1 MLFPATS
8 PCASVAAPPHV
19 GEVGVRQAIRASA
32 TGALRPHTTTRAASR
47 PATGTSPSS
56 VRPSAN
62 PRSRDRSVRPSANPR
77 SRGRSVRSRLAP
89 KLPGLQ
95 RTLQLRQLRQVS
107 LRGLQRS
114 LQLPASPNQERQVH
128 SCRKSIA
135 TRSQPSPPPA
145 WATSP
150 LSLATPRTRR
160 SFAPHHRPTR
170 ASPSGPTSTAL
181 HALRCAPS

>member
-19 GEVGVRQAIRASA
+19 GEAGVRQAIRASA

-62 PRSRDRSVRPSANPR
+62 PRSRDRSVR
-77 SRGRSVRSRLAP
+77 SRLAP

-95 RTLQLRQLRQVS
+95 RTLQLRQLRRVS
-107 LRGLQRS
+107 LHVGCNARCNSPLHGLQRS
-114 LQLPASPNQERQVH
+114 LQLPASPSQERQVH

-135 TRSQPSPPPA
+135 TRSKPPPPPA

-150 LSLATPRTRR
+150 LSLATRRGRR